1 VGRVPLLLL
10 YLVVA
15 LAKATSIDKKQK
27 SDGLRN
33 LVIIKKYLKWRN
45 LSVVTVPKNLELEIG
60 TSQVAKLNKRKRI
73 NNEEELRE

>member
-1 VGRVPLLLL
+1 MGRVPLLLL

-33 LVIIKKYLKWRN
+33 LVIIEKYLKWRN
-45 LSVVTVPKNLELEIG
+45 LSVVTVPRNLELEIG
-60 TSQVAKLNKRKRI
+60 TSQVATLNKRKRI
-73 NNEEELRE
+73 NNDEEPRE

>member
-1 VGRVPLLLL
+1 MGRVPLLLL

-15 LAKATSIDKKQK
+15 LAKATSIDKKRK

>member
-1 VGRVPLLLL
+1 MGRVPLLLL

-15 LAKATSIDKKQK
+15 LAKATSIDKKK

-33 LVIIKKYLKWRN
+33 LVIIEKYLKWRN
-45 LSVVTVPKNLELEIG
+45 LSVVTVPRNLELEIG

-73 NNEEELRE
+73 NNEEEPRE

>member
-15 LAKATSIDKKQK
+15 LAKATSIDKKKK

-33 LVIIKKYLKWRN
+33 LVITEKYLKWRN
-45 LSVVTVPKNLELEIG
+45 LLMVTVPMNLELELEP
-60 TSQVAKLNKRKRI
+60 TRI
-73 NNEEELRE
+73 NNEEEPREQLEKL

>member
-15 LAKATSIDKKQK
+15 LAKATSIDKKRK

>member
-1 VGRVPLLLL
+1 MGRVPLLLL

>member
-15 LAKATSIDKKQK
+15 LAKATSIHKKKK

-33 LVIIKKYLKWRN
+33 LVITEKYLKWRN
-45 LSVVTVPKNLELEIG
+45 LLMVTVPMNPELEFEP
-60 TSQVAKLNKRKRI
+60 TRI
-73 NNEEELRE
+73 NNEEEPREQLEKL

>member
-15 LAKATSIDKKQK
+15 LAKATSIDKKK

-33 LVIIKKYLKWRN
+33 LVIIEKYLKWRN
-45 LSVVTVPKNLELEIG
+45 LSVVTVPRNLELEIG
-60 TSQVAKLNKRKRI
+60 TSQVATLNKRKRI
-73 NNEEELRE
+73 NNDEEPRE